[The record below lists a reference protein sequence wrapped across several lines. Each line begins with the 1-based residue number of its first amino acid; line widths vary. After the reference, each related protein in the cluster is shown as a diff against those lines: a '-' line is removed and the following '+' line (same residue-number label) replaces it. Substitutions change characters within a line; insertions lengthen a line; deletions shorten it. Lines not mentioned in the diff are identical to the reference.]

1 LQTPKKNL
9 EIYKGFPTYRKTVPP
24 CFTKD
29 GYLATK
35 KPTGG
40 RFYLSL
46 MRTLLLATFAICYYG
61 RTRSRLLN
69 SSDSSEGYFDCLLSE
84 DLAPD
89 VFSLVSQ

>member
-1 LQTPKKNL
+1 L

-24 CFTKD
+24 RFTKVVT
-29 GYLATK
+29 LFCHK
-35 KPTGG
+35 KTDGG

-61 RTRSRLLN
+61 RTRSRLLD